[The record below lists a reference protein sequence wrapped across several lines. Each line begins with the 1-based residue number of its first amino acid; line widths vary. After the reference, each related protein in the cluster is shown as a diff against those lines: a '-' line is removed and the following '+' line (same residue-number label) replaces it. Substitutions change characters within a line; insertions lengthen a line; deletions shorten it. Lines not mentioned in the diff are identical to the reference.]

1 MSREVLQTKLHVY
14 FAHKDPNK
22 NSDPNSFQSIFN
34 WKKMHLHVNKH
45 NK

>member
-14 FAHKDPNK
+14 FAHKDK